1 VIDCGSGFVRAGFT
15 GDAEPCIKIPAV
27 YQGQRPVVRGDAQ
40 DWAAWTGLLSQTF
53 AALGVNPAGKL
64 VLLTESPEMNVLA
77 PASSKVVVTP
87 APSEAAWKGGAKLAG
102 AEGFQPMWVIREEY
116 VTVGTS
122 IINTKCI

>member
-15 GDAEPCIKIPAV
+15 GDAEPCVKIPAV
-27 YQGQRPVVRGDAQ
+27 YQGKRPVVRGDAQ

-53 AALGVNPAGKL
+53 AALGVNPAVKL

-87 APSEAAWKGGAKLAG
+87 APSEAAWKGGAKLGRDDA
-102 AEGFQPMWVIREEY
+102 FQSMWVTRQDY
-116 VTVGTS
+116 DAVGPTIVHS
-122 IINTKCI
+122 KCS